1 MPEIQ
6 KYWFFCEKC
15 SPKGNLILKAAPNAA
30 APNTDLSSLE
40 KEIRDLT
47 TKLQHLQEELN
58 IIQANSKK
66 QLHRLQNQ
74 VREISR
80 AEARHVNNN
89 KMLDGIEQKLEVI
102 ESGAKLAESCSQN
115 VNGYRIALNK
125 IPLQQ
130 GENVRSIVEKAL
142 DILDLPEAKSH
153 VSSCFRLPYH
163 ASKWTDRS
171 LSPTIVVIFDGN
183 AIRRTVLQKYFERYM
198 DFRLCRLGIG
208 ISLDYRFTM
217 NEVLSVSSFRVRN
230 LAIRLKQK
238 KLIRSVF
245 VRHDNVAVLLPGDQR
260 YTSVKDLHHL
270 LELVGSQDKTNDS
283 SVFFDAESTN
293 HSFSSNRE

>member
-1 MPEIQ
+1 MSGVDDTCGTCGRSDPPSKGGKKSKKANKKQTVEWIHCDGCSTWLHTVCANINQVFMPEIQ

-58 IIQANSKK
+58 TIQANSKK

-102 ESGAKLAESCSQN
+102 ESGAKLA
-115 VNGYRIALNK
+115 GTKFPFNK
-125 IPLQQ
+125 
-130 GENVRSIVEKAL
+130 VR
-142 DILDLPEAKSH
+142 
-153 VSSCFRLPYH
+153 
-163 ASKWTDRS
+163 
-171 LSPTIVVIFDGN
+171 
-183 AIRRTVLQKYFERYM
+183 M
-198 DFRLCRLGIG
+198 
-208 ISLDYRFTM
+208 
-217 NEVLSVSSFRVRN
+217 
-230 LAIRLKQK
+230 
-238 KLIRSVF
+238 
-245 VRHDNVAVLLPGDQR
+245 
-260 YTSVKDLHHL
+260 
-270 LELVGSQDKTNDS
+270 
-283 SVFFDAESTN
+283 
-293 HSFSSNRE
+293 